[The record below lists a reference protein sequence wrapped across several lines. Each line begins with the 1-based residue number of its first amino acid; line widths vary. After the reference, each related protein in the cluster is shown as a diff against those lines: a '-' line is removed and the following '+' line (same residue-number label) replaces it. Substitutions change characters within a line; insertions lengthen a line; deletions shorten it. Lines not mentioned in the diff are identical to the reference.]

1 VPASGIG
8 LLLAAMVSCSS
19 YLEDA
24 SSPPDTA
31 SDTTPQTV
39 RPPANPP
46 SSPALPGMG
55 GTGALPPVAAPP
67 SSSEGQG
74 AAPLL
79 PPASG
84 GTLPTS
90 TSATLVGDVCSA
102 LGSDDACGNCVCGA
116 CASELEICAETPGC
130 AEILTC
136 VRESGCAGSECYCG
150 DERLTQCAAG
160 GGNGPCKAAVLAA
173 PGGKEPTLLNPSGG
187 PASDAALAIANCA
200 EEDNS
205 CADVCDV
212 DG

>member
-1 VPASGIG
+1 MTIPG
-8 LLLAAMVSCSS
+8 AA
-19 YLEDA
+19 
-24 SSPPDTA
+24 
-31 SDTTPQTV
+31 
-39 RPPANPP
+39 PPA
-46 SSPALPGMG
+46 GMA
-55 GTGALPPVAAPP
+55 GAGVLPPVPTPQAP
-67 SSSEGQG
+67 SEGQG

-79 PPASG
+79 PPTSG
-84 GTLPTS
+84 GTTPAS
-90 TSATLVGDVCSA
+90 TTATLVGDVCAA

-116 CASELEICAETPGC
+116 CANELEVCAATPGC

-136 VRESGCAGSECYCG
+136 VRESGCTGNECYCG
-150 DERLTQCAAG
+150 DTRLTQCAAG

-212 DG
+212 GG